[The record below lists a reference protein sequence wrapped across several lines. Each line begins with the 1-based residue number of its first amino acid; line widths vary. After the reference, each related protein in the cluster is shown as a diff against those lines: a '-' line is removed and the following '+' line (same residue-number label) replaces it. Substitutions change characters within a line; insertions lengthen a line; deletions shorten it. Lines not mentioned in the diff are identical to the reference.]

1 MDETE
6 QRIIDLIEE
15 HRQEILD
22 FARDIE
28 GHPEPGFQEVR
39 TAKKTAELLKKYG
52 YEVQEGIALTGV
64 RGGWNSQDEG
74 PEQISGAGENAA
86 GKSTG
91 KFPNI
96 SVIGEMDAIGCRA
109 HPMADAQN
117 GTAHACGHHAQMA
130 VLAGAAMAFAD
141 PEIRKQITG
150 SLTFLA
156 VPAEEYID
164 ADKRAA
170 LRKQGICFGSGKS
183 EMIRRG
189 EFDNT
194 DLVMTTHVHM
204 VPVEEDFYLG
214 NPACNGFTAERVTVR
229 GKAAHAAI
237 DPWNGVNALSIASSA
252 I

>member
-64 RGGWNSQDEG
+64 RGGWNSQDGGLER
-74 PEQISGAGENAA
+74 ISGAGKNAA

-96 SVIGEMDAIGCRA
+96 SVIGEMDAIGCKA

-164 ADKRAA
+164 ADKRTA
-170 LRKQGICFGSGKS
+170 LRKHGICFGSGKS

-229 GKAAHAAI
+229 GKAAHAA
-237 DPWNGVNALSIASSA
+237 LSLIH

>member
-64 RGGWNSQDEG
+64 RGGWNSQDGGLER
-74 PEQISGAGENAA
+74 ISGAGKNVA

-96 SVIGEMDAIGCRA
+96 SVIGEMDAIGCKA

-130 VLAGAAMAFAD
+130 VLAGVRIFFC
-141 PEIRKQITG
+141 R
-150 SLTFLA
+150 
-156 VPAEEYID
+156 
-164 ADKRAA
+164 
-170 LRKQGICFGSGKS
+170 SGGR
-183 EMIRRG
+183 I
-189 EFDNT
+189 
-194 DLVMTTHVHM
+194 H
-204 VPVEEDFYLG
+204 
-214 NPACNGFTAERVTVR
+214 
-229 GKAAHAAI
+229 
-237 DPWNGVNALSIASSA
+237 
-252 I
+252 

>member
-86 GKSTG
+86 GKSRSLIHISAGLFPVGRKGRGGDREKGIFYG
-91 KFPNI
+91 K
-96 SVIGEMDAIGCRA
+96 GR
-109 HPMADAQN
+109 
-117 GTAHACGHHAQMA
+117 
-130 VLAGAAMAFAD
+130 
-141 PEIRKQITG
+141 
-150 SLTFLA
+150 
-156 VPAEEYID
+156 
-164 ADKRAA
+164 
-170 LRKQGICFGSGKS
+170 
-183 EMIRRG
+183 
-189 EFDNT
+189 
-194 DLVMTTHVHM
+194 
-204 VPVEEDFYLG
+204 
-214 NPACNGFTAERVTVR
+214 
-229 GKAAHAAI
+229 
-237 DPWNGVNALSIASSA
+237 
-252 I
+252 